1 MGPQESALLRR
12 FCTGADAEAF
22 AELVQRYA
30 SLVYSTC
37 WRVLKDETDA
47 ADATQETFFEL
58 TRHASHIS
66 GSLAGWLHKVAT
78 QKSIDLLRRCASR
91 RRREEVYARTQ
102 PVEARSWQD
111 LSSHVDLALDELD
124 EATKSLLLERF
135 VLGKSAAQIARERG
149 GSKAT
154 ISRRINAGLMQL
166 RGILRRK
173 GLLVAAGA
181 VATVLTES
189 ASQAVSAT
197 ALHGLGKMAMVGT
210 TQAATVGARAG
221 LAEVL
226 VGALVVGVLSM
237 GVYMHLGRP
246 ARPLAPPSIQI
257 SPVSGVG
264 GTSAPG
270 PDRTMAAA
278 ASRENTRATA
288 PDAKG
293 AAAEEKSGPD
303 PLGTP
308 AENPPSTGAATRQST
323 PQARP
328 PAPEQ
333 PPTPARMLRF
343 AGEASIGVVYL
354 QDEDLIVP
362 EIVKGFDPG
371 CAHAEMEEFCRAQ
384 GEIHIPAGK
393 RVTLCLQG
401 PGVTPERYLAAI
413 ESLGPDDLYG
423 LRFFSPQP
431 IHLDDSLIAPLA
443 KLTGLRTLD
452 LGGVGIRPKVLS
464 LLAGLPHVEQLTAP
478 AGLTDAAMAEIARMP
493 SLRILHV
500 SRDQLTDEG
509 LRSLGKLTS
518 LEGLDLYGNPGIT
531 DEGLSA
537 LRSLHSLRHLRLGAA
552 SRLTDR
558 AMTHL
563 AALPSLKTLRLD
575 ARPITDEGLRHLSA
589 SRSLERLDLHGQE
602 RITGRGVARLGN
614 LRQLKA
620 LDISSAAFTEAD
632 LAAIAAMAN
641 LEHLVLPRRTFT
653 DAGVSRLAALK
664 HLKYLWVNCSQD
676 SPLTDAALAAISRMR
691 ELEELHIAGAGFTNQ
706 GIALLRDLDRL
717 SALHLVFWPGLDNET
732 LRLLAELPALRE
744 LSWGC
749 SDHVTLSGLSVLN
762 HLVGLESLS
771 AADVRQDRRG
781 LDLSGLKNLKS
792 LKIIMRQQART
803 VRNEFVTVGEM
814 FYDGDLACLSE
825 LAGLETLSLHGRGIG
840 DKDLAHLVSLTKIKR
855 LDIGGG
861 TDLTDEGLK
870 HLSNM
875 QRLNGLHIHQS
886 RISGRGL
893 DSLHPFQT
901 LQTLHISSTA
911 PIDPEAVTRLQAALP
926 DLQSISIT
934 RPGLAGLRSRGQV
947 FSARQSYW
955 WPAESA
961 QR

>member
-91 RRREEVYARTQ
+91 RRREEAYARTQ

-135 VLGKSAAQIARERG
+135 VLGKSASQIARERG

-181 VATVLTES
+181 VATILTES
-189 ASQAVSAT
+189 ASQAVSSS
-197 ALHGLGKMAMVGT
+197 ALYGLGKMAMVGT
-210 TQAATVGARAG
+210 TEAAAAGAKAG
-221 LAEVL
+221 LAEAL
-226 VGALVVGVLSM
+226 VGALVLGVLSM
-237 GVYMHLGRP
+237 GVYMHLGRSV
-246 ARPLAPPSIQI
+246 RPLATPSIQTYPI
-257 SPVSGVG
+257 SSGGQTPVSGL
-264 GTSAPG
+264 
-270 PDRTMAAA
+270 DRTMVAAEPQ
-278 ASRENTRATA
+278 ENARGTVLEPEGSADERQSGPGPSGVSADDPPANTTTTGDSTERAGAPVPERPPTRA
-288 PDAKG
+288 
-293 AAAEEKSGPD
+293 
-303 PLGTP
+303 
-308 AENPPSTGAATRQST
+308 RI
-323 PQARP
+323 
-328 PAPEQ
+328 
-333 PPTPARMLRF
+333 LRF
-343 AGEASIGVVYL
+343 MGDESIGVVYL

-371 CAHAEMEEFCRAQ
+371 HAHAKMEEFSRAR
-384 GEIHIPAGK
+384 GEIHVPPGK
-393 RVTLCLQG
+393 RVILCLRG
-401 PGVTPERYLAAI
+401 PGVTPQRYLAAI

-423 LRFFSPQP
+423 LQFFSPQP
-431 IHLDDSLIAPLA
+431 IRIDDGLIAPLA

-452 LGGVGIRPKVLS
+452 LAGVGISPKGLS
-464 LLAGLPHVEQLTAP
+464 FLAGLPHVEQLTAP

-493 SLRILHV
+493 SLRTLHV
-500 SRDQLTDEG
+500 RGDGLTDEG
-509 LRSLGKLTS
+509 LRSLGELTS
-518 LEGLDLYGNPGIT
+518 LESLDLYGNPAMT

-537 LRSLHSLRHLRLGAA
+537 LRNLHSLRHLRLGAGG
-552 SRLTDR
+552 RFTDR

-563 AALPSLKTLRLD
+563 AALPSLKTLCLD
-575 ARPITDEGLRHLSA
+575 CGLITDEGLRHLST
-589 SRSLERLDLHGQE
+589 SRSLERLSLHWLE
-602 RITGRGVARLGN
+602 RITGRGVAHLGN

-620 LDISSAAFTEAD
+620 LDISSAAFTEAN

-641 LEHLVLPRRTFT
+641 LEHLVLPRCTFT
-653 DAGVSRLAALK
+653 DAGVGRLAALK

-676 SPLTDAALAAISRMR
+676 SPLTDAALAAISRMQ
-691 ELEELHIAGAGFTNQ
+691 ELEELHIAGVGFTNR

-717 SALHLVFWPGLDNET
+717 SALHLVFWPGLDNDT

-749 SDHVTLSGLSVLN
+749 SDHVTLSGLSALN
-762 HLVGLESLS
+762 NVIGLESLS

-781 LDLSGLKNLKS
+781 LDLSGLKNLRS
-792 LKIIMRQQART
+792 LKISMRQQART
-803 VRNEFVTVGEM
+803 VRNEFVAVGDV

-825 LAGLETLSLHGRGIG
+825 LAELETLSLHGRGIG
-840 DKDLAHLVSLTKIKR
+840 NKDLAYLAPLTKIKQ

-870 HLSNM
+870 HLSNV
-875 QRLNGLHIHQS
+875 QQLNDLHIYQS

-893 DSLHPFQT
+893 DSLYPFKT

-911 PIDPEAVTRLQAALP
+911 PIDGEAVTRLRTELP

-947 FSARQSYW
+947 FSSRQSHW

>member
-1 MGPQESALLRR
+1 MRR

-135 VLGKSAAQIARERG
+135 VMGKSAAQIARERG

-189 ASQAVSAT
+189 TSQAVSAT
-197 ALHGLGKMAMVGT
+197 ALHGLGKMAMVAT
-210 TQAATVGARAG
+210 TEAAAVGAKAG
-221 LAEVL
+221 LAEALVGVL
-226 VGALVVGVLSM
+226 VIGVLSM

-246 ARPLAPPSIQI
+246 AQPLATPSIQT
-257 SPVSGVG
+257 SPLSGVG
-264 GTSAPG
+264 GTPVPG
-270 PDRTMAAA
+270 LDRMMVAAE
-278 ASRENTRATA
+278 SRDNARERA
-288 PDAKG
+288 PDPNG
-293 AAAEEKSGPD
+293 PAAEGQFGPGSSGVSAND
-303 PLGTP
+303 
-308 AENPPSTGAATRQST
+308 
-323 PQARP
+323 P
-328 PAPEQ
+328 PATTTAIGDSTQRAVTPGPEQ
-333 PPTPARMLRF
+333 PPTPARILRF

-362 EIVKGFDPG
+362 EIVKGFEPG
-371 CAHAEMEEFCRAQ
+371 HAHADLEEFSRAQ

-393 RVTLCLQG
+393 RVTLCLRG
-401 PGVTPERYLAAI
+401 PGVTPQRYLAAI

-423 LRFFSPQP
+423 LQFFSPQP
-431 IHLDDSLIAPLA
+431 IRLDDSLIAPLA

-452 LGGVGIRPKVLS
+452 LGGVGISPKGLS
-464 LLAGLPHVEQLTAP
+464 FLAGLPHIKQLTAP

-500 SRDQLTDEG
+500 SGDQLTDEG
-509 LRSLGKLTS
+509 LRSLGKLIS
-518 LEGLDLYGNPGIT
+518 LESLDLYGNPAMT

-537 LRSLHSLRHLRLGAA
+537 LRNLHSLRHLRLGAGG
-552 SRLTDR
+552 RFTDR
-558 AMTHL
+558 AMLHL
-563 AALPSLKTLRLD
+563 AALPSLKTLCLD
-575 ARPITDEGLRHLSA
+575 SGPITDEGLRHLSA
-589 SRSLERLDLHGQE
+589 SRSLERLRLHWLE
-602 RITGRGVARLGN
+602 RITGRGVAHLGN

-620 LDISSAAFTEAD
+620 LDISSAAFTETD
-632 LAAIAAMAN
+632 LAAIAAMAD
-641 LEHLVLPRRTFT
+641 LEHLVLPRCTFT
-653 DAGVSRLAALK
+653 DAGVSRLAALR
-664 HLKYLWVNCSQD
+664 HLKYLWVNGSHD
-676 SPLTDAALAAISRMR
+676 SPLTDTALAAISRMQD
-691 ELEELHIAGAGFTNQ
+691 LEELHIAGTGFTNQ
-706 GIALLRDLDRL
+706 GIALLRGLDRL

-732 LRLLAELPALRE
+732 LRLLAGLPALRE
-744 LSWGC
+744 LSWAS
-749 SDHVTLSGLSVLN
+749 SDHVTLSGLNALN
-762 HLVGLESLS
+762 DAIGLESLS
-771 AADVRQDRRG
+771 AVDVRQDRRG
-781 LDLSGLKNLKS
+781 LDLSGLKNLKN

-825 LAGLETLSLHGRGIG
+825 LAGLETLSLYGRGIG
-840 DKDLAHLVSLTKIKR
+840 DKDLAHLASLTKIKH

-870 HLSNM
+870 HLSNL
-875 QRLNGLHIHQS
+875 QRLNGLYIHQS

-911 PIDPEAVTRLQAALP
+911 PLDPEAVTRLQAALP

-947 FSARQSYW
+947 FSARQSAW
-955 WPAESA
+955 WPAGGT